1 MSLRQE
7 YLKVLGLDENASLE
21 EIKKKYR
28 KLSLKCHPDKEGG
41 SNEEFIKISEAYE
54 KLNSGELEM
63 NNNNNNYND
72 HVNVE
77 KFNAS
82 EFFHFFHNANP
93 NFQNIRIDKPP
104 AIIKKVDLTL
114 KQCYLGGMI
123 PVNIERNIFEGS
135 VTKNENENIYVNI
148 NKGIDANEIIIF
160 RGKGH
165 INNNGVQGDV
175 KIIFTIKE
183 HENFE
188 RNGLDLIYKKT
199 ISLKEALCGCNFEME
214 HLSGKKYK
222 ITNSGTNT
230 ILTPNYIK
238 IIPNLGMERD
248 NHKGNLCIK
257 FNVIFPSQLSK
268 IQIESL
274 EKIL

>member
-1 MSLRQE
+1 MSLKKE
-7 YLKVLGLDENASLE
+7 YLNVLGLNEDASLE

-41 SNEEFIKISEAYE
+41 SAEEFIKISEAYE

-63 NNNNNNYND
+63 NNNKD
-72 HVNVE
+72 VNVE
-77 KFNAS
+77 NFNAGD
-82 EFFHFFHNANP
+82 FFHFFNNP
-93 NFQNIRIDKPP
+93 NISNFQNIRINKPA
-104 AIIKKVDLTL
+104 AIIKRVELTL
-114 KQCYLGGMI
+114 KQCYLGAMI
-123 PVNIERNIFEGS
+123 PVDIERNIIEGNTLKKES
-135 VTKNENENIYVNI
+135 ENIYVNI
-148 NKGIDANEIIIF
+148 KKGIDANEIIIY

-165 INNNGVQGDV
+165 ITDNGIQGDV
-175 KIIFTIKE
+175 KIIFVIKE
-183 HENFE
+183 DENFE

-199 ISLKEALCGCNFEME
+199 ISLKEALCGCNFQMD

-230 ILTPNYIK
+230 ILTPNYLK
-238 IIPNLGMERD
+238 IIPNLGIERG

-257 FNVIFPSQLSK
+257 FNIIFPSQLTK
-268 IQIESL
+268 IQVESL